1 MVDVVDDRDEL
12 GDDEHDASMAIDI
25 TAAAIA
31 AIRACRRSRSGDTCE
46 DTRVG
51 DVVTDSVMHKSI
63 PAITRPRDEL
73 VRAGQL
79 PRPTDT
85 LCSCLAST
93 DRKTQ
98 TSRP

>member
-1 MVDVVDDRDEL
+1 MP
-12 GDDEHDASMAIDI
+12 IDI
-25 TAAAIA
+25 TAAMA
-31 AIRACRRSRSGDTCE
+31 APIRACRRSRPGETCE

-63 PAITRPRDEL
+63 PAIIRPRDDL

-79 PRPTDT
+79 PSPTDT

-93 DRKTQ
+93 DRKTP